1 MDLYQVGRKIRAF
14 RLEQGL
20 IQEALAEAADLSST
34 YVSHVERGRKKAS
47 LESLIRIAAA
57 LHITVDRLLVQVQES
72 DTSAYIP
79 EVCDLLRD
87 CSAAERHV
95 IFQISQAA
103 KQALRDCTEP

>member
-20 IQEALAEAADLSST
+20 TQEALAEAADLSST

-57 LHITVDRLLVQVQES
+57 
-72 DTSAYIP
+72 
-79 EVCDLLRD
+79 
-87 CSAAERHV
+87 
-95 IFQISQAA
+95 
-103 KQALRDCTEP
+103 CTGTRI